1 MSLKIDEISAI
12 IKQQIKQHKQS
23 TELKEQGIIIS
34 VADSVVLIYGL
45 DNALLGELLKFSD
58 NTTGMVLSLEEDVVG
73 AVLLDENPEIKEGDV
88 VYRTGTVV
96 EIGVG
101 DDLLGRI
108 VNGLGQAIDSG
119 PKLKIKK
126 SRPIEVIAPGVMY
139 RETVNE
145 PLETGILSIDAMI
158 PIGKG
163 QRELIVGDRQTGKT
177 AIAIDTII
185 NQKGKNV
192 NCVYVAIGQKNSSV
206 AQIVQKL
213 KEHDAMEYT
222 TIVAATASKLTPQQY
237 LAPYT
242 GISIAEE

>member
-45 DNALLGELLKFSD
+45 DNALLGELLNFSD

-101 DDLLGRI
+101 DALLGRI

-126 SRPIEVIAPGVMY
+126 NRPIEAIAPGVMY

-222 TIVAATASKLTPQQY
+222 TIVAATASKLAPQQY